1 MLLLSHRSVLIITPP
16 SFKWDNLMCG
26 AKSAAPIYKKHN
38 ELTVSLNIVLLA
50 SGYYDLCFPFGT
62 GSLPVLF

>member
-1 MLLLSHRSVLIITPP
+1 ML
-16 SFKWDNLMCG
+16 G
-26 AKSAAPIYKKHN
+26 AKYVAPLYKIH
-38 ELTVSLNIVLLA
+38 ELVVSFYIVLLA